1 MASFRS
7 LVLRSILLGLFSTL
21 TLVSCGDAGVGK
33 MTTARGDHAA
43 SILSNGKILVS
54 GGIGDWGAGQRSP
67 AIGSSEILDLTTNSW
82 TSASPL
88 NHPRYGHTQTVLNDG
103 TLLAVGGSPNG
114 VKDLPPEIYNA
125 SNDNWTETSK
135 MSYARR
141 LGHAATLMANGEVL
155 VTGGLAEVEGNKK
168 IIAKAE
174 IYNPKDGS
182 WRLVSDMT
190 MPREKH
196 KAVLLNNGKV
206 LVIGSDNE
214 EQYVRGITT
223 AELYDPDNDSWT
235 GLGQLMD
242 EHAERFTA
250 VLLNDGKVLVSGGG
264 TKGRRLTPETTA
276 TMEIY
281 DPDNATWSLVEPMT
295 TRSWRH
301 TATVLNDGNVLFVG
315 NEKLS
320 IYNTSSDSWTPIGG
334 FSDPRGGVHAPVL
347 LSDGRTLI
355 IGGHDINLDKYGGLS
370 VRTAID
376 SVLVYDPALEW

>member
-1 MASFRS
+1 GNVAQRQSGVFIRPRSQVRIPPLPPKYLFREGIMTTFRS
-7 LVLRSILLGLFSTL
+7 FFLRSVLLGVFSTL

-67 AIGSSEILDLTTNSW
+67 AIESSEILDLTTNSW

-114 VKDLPPEIYNA
+114 VRDLPSEIYNA

-135 MSYARR
+135 MSYTRR

-196 KAVLLNNGKV
+196 EALLLNNGKV
-206 LVIGSDNE
+206 LVIGSDNK

-276 TMEIY
+276 TMELY
-281 DPDNATWSLVEPMT
+281 DPN
-295 TRSWRH
+295 
-301 TATVLNDGNVLFVG
+301 
-315 NEKLS
+315 
-320 IYNTSSDSWTPIGG
+320 
-334 FSDPRGGVHAPVL
+334 
-347 LSDGRTLI
+347 
-355 IGGHDINLDKYGGLS
+355 
-370 VRTAID
+370 
-376 SVLVYDPALEW
+376 

>member
-1 MASFRS
+1 
-7 LVLRSILLGLFSTL
+7 
-21 TLVSCGDAGVGK
+21 

-43 SILSNGKILVS
+43 STLNDGRILVS

-82 TSASPL
+82 TSASSL

-103 TLLAVGGSPNG
+103 SLLAVGGSPNG

-125 SNDNWTETSK
+125 ASDTWTETSK

-141 LGHAATLMANGEVL
+141 LGHTATLMANGEVL

-196 KAVLLNNGKV
+196 HAVLLNNGKI

-214 EQYVRGITT
+214 EQYVRGVTT
-223 AELYDPDNDSWT
+223 AELYDPDNDTWT
-235 GLGQLMD
+235 ALGPLLD
-242 EHAERFTA
+242 EHAEKFTA

-276 TMEIY
+276 TMEVY
-281 DPDNATWSLVEPMT
+281 DPDNATWSLLEPMP

-301 TATVLNDGNVLFVG
+301 TATVLNNGNVLFVG

-320 IYNTSSDSWTPIGG
+320 IYNTSSDNWTPIGG
-334 FSDPRGGVHAPVL
+334 FSNPRGGVHTSVL

-370 VRTAID
+370 VRKAID

>member
-1 MASFRS
+1 
-7 LVLRSILLGLFSTL
+7 
-21 TLVSCGDAGVGK
+21 
-33 MTTARGDHAA
+33 
-43 SILSNGKILVS
+43 VS

-67 AIGSSEILDLTTNSW
+67 AIGSSEILYLTTSSW

-196 KAVLLNNGKV
+196 EALLLNNGKV

-276 TMEIY
+276 TMELY

-334 FSDPRGGVHAPVL
+334 FSDPRGGVHASVL

>member
-1 MASFRS
+1 MTSFRS
-7 LVLRSILLGLFSTL
+7 LVLRSILLGIFSTL

-67 AIGSSEILDLTTNSW
+67 AIGSSEILDLTTKSW

-114 VKDLPPEIYNA
+114 VKDIPPEIYTA
-125 SNDNWTETSK
+125 SNDTWTETSK
-135 MSYARR
+135 MSYSRR
-141 LGHAATLMANGEVL
+141 LGHSATLMANGEVL
-155 VTGGLAEVEGNKK
+155 VTGGLAEVEGNKR
-168 IIAKAE
+168 IIAKVE

-214 EQYVRGITT
+214 EQYVRGVTT

-235 GLGQLMD
+235 GLGKLMD

-281 DPDNATWSLVEPMT
+281 DPANATWSLVEPMEV
-295 TRSWRH
+295 RSWRH

-320 IYNTSSDSWTPIGG
+320 IYNTSSDSWTSIGG